1 MSLNFYFDQI
11 ENYENVV
18 WIKTGKLTEEGDE
31 ETTMNPVTNALIW
44 ATLTVGIGKIT
55 DKNVD
60 EFAARLRIME
70 KIDGYYLIEDGKS
83 RGITDEEFIAHI
95 GLYTNVGNETR
106 AQWASRHF
114 GAKPQSETSRLA
126 YAFRDRME
134 SKATV

>member
-18 WIKTGKLTEEGDE
+18 WIKTPTEEDPE
-31 ETTMNPVTNALIW
+31 ATTMNPVTNALIW

-70 KIDGYYLIEDGKS
+70 KIDGYYLVQDGEG

-126 YAFRDRME
+126 YAFRNRVE
-134 SKATV
+134 ATAV